1 MKLFNSVKWKRPSL
15 SILVSITGIFIIYIW
30 EFIPFI
36 QSKRKYCSHPAVE
49 SPYCNFSV
57 IHTLEGDPTA
67 SDIAMN
73 SDAKILVS
81 GGEDKA
87 IKIWD
92 LQTGKLEKT
101 FSSDSGVINTLAIS
115 SDGKTVITGSG
126 DRIVR
131 IWDITSE
138 KPPQI
143 LKSHSGSVRDVHLSS
158 DGNTII
164 SHSENEVNVW
174 DINTGQLKATLKLPY
189 FRLKDVSLDGK
200 TVLIQLSNSQLVAW
214 DVPTNQQNVIPK
226 LSNLSIARLSL
237 DGQKVVGIKRTGKRN
252 FQLKVF
258 DIKTQEF
265 KAKQRFSRHLFRIN
279 NITFSEN
286 VAIGKTPKGLTVWN
300 LETAQLEATLNQKN
314 LEDLN
319 REDFSHLV
327 VSPDGKILA
336 GITGKDYLKNTKI
349 IVLQRP

>member
-1 MKLFNSVKWKRPSL
+1 MKILNSVNWKRSSL
-15 SILVSITGIFIIYIW
+15 SILGGITAIFLVNIW
-30 EFIPFI
+30 EVLPFV

-57 IHTLEGDPTA
+57 IHTLVGDPTA
-67 SDIAMN
+67 SALAIN
-73 SDAKILVS
+73 TDAKILVS
-81 GGEDKA
+81 GGENKA
-87 IKIWD
+87 IKIWN

-101 FSSDSGVINTLAIS
+101 FASDSGVINTLAIS

-143 LKSHSGSVRDVHLSS
+143 LKGHSGSVRNVHLSS

-164 SHSENEVNVW
+164 SRSENEVNVW
-174 DINTGQLKATLKLPY
+174 DTETGQLKATLKLPY
-189 FRLKDVSLDGK
+189 FKLYDISLDAK

-214 DVPTNQQNVIPK
+214 DVATNQQNVIRK
-226 LSNLSIARLSL
+226 LSNLSIAHLTL
-237 DGQKVVGIKRTGKRN
+237 DGQKVVSIQRTGKRN
-252 FQLKVF
+252 FELKVF
-258 DIKTQEF
+258 DIKTKKI
-265 KAKQRFSRHLFRIN
+265 KAKQRFSRHLFRIH
-279 NITFSEN
+279 NITFGSN

-314 LEDLN
+314 LKDLN

-327 VSPDGKILA
+327 VSPDGKYLA
-336 GITGKDYLKNTKI
+336 VTTDNPYLNDTKI